1 MPGHLPDM
9 QTKRLATPR
18 LARLSLPLALATL
31 LLGACSTPMTLP
43 ADTTLDSAT
52 TTLGAPTSSCP
63 LANGG
68 LRAVWSQQPQGQY
81 AWAMDFDAEGR
92 QTKREPVL
100 TNESFERLRTGTW
113 TQQDVT
119 CAFGPPARTGWVGL
133 PSLREQVWGYRY
145 RENGVWNSVM
155 YVFFGMTGE
164 KVTRFY
170 PGPDPRFDD
179 NAPWNYF
186 DF

>member
-1 MPGHLPDM
+1 M

-92 QTKREPVL
+92 LTKREPVL

-119 CAFGPPARTGWVGL
+119 
-133 PSLREQVWGYRY
+133 
-145 RENGVWNSVM
+145 
-155 YVFFGMTGE
+155 
-164 KVTRFY
+164 
-170 PGPDPRFDD
+170 
-179 NAPWNYF
+179 
-186 DF
+186 